1 LKRSVQFHFMN
12 IYCILIVGLQL
23 WALGAAK
30 SKAETVP
37 QGGSMTSQE
46 VDKVKDEELVV
57 LKALIMLVYSRQSL
71 QPSQTSLC
79 QVASAAQPGT
89 GPPKVSQ
96 SSESLPGPASCPVV
110 WDENSQAS

>member
-1 LKRSVQFHFMN
+1 M
-12 IYCILIVGLQL
+12 I
-23 WALGAAK
+23 
-30 SKAETVP
+30 
-37 QGGSMTSQE
+37 SQE